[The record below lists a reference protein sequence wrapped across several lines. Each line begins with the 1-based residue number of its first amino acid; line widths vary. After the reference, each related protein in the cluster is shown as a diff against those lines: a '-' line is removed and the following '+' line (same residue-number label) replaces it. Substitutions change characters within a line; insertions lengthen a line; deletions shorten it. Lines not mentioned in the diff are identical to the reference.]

1 MSDSD
6 MSDSDGPEPS
16 RRPARA
22 STVKQRTVDRPPI
35 KKRTAKKAP
44 ADFDAD
50 AKLKVAAVVIDDK
63 DKQLKQLRDRE
74 QKVLEKEHD
83 AQFMAAQ
90 MEDMSREKTAA
101 LNLAAEK
108 DREARSSAEQIQ
120 VYQQQIADLNA
131 EKQEIMRASCA
142 GMRSAMESFMEAD
155 TVLDTASGMVDD
167 AGQILS
173 SLEAV
178 VNAEPRQVA
187 PATGMQRPCAGVVH
201 MQTKVQNNEQLVA
214 YRELVRAEKA
224 QQVRL
229 AKIEQSIQTYEVALA
244 RAREQAVREEDIAR
258 ILEASEVAPLEF
270 TQMKVVPAQVDLV
283 SGAPS
288 HDLGCD
294 ELDEMLR
301 QMNLRR

>member
-6 MSDSDGPEPS
+6 MSDSGRPEPS

-35 KKRTAKKAP
+35 KKRTAKKAV
-44 ADFDAD
+44 ADVDAE
-50 AKLKVAAVVIDDK
+50 AKLKAVAVVIDDK
-63 DKQLKQLRDRE
+63 DKQIRDKDRFMA
-74 QKVLEKEHD
+74 EKE
-83 AQFMAAQ
+83 QFMASQLAE
-90 MEDMSREKTAA
+90 MEREKTGA

-120 VYQQQIADLNA
+120 VYQQQIADLAA

-155 TVLDTASGMVDD
+155 SVLDTASGMVDD
-167 AGQILS
+167 AGQILG

-178 VNAEPRQVA
+178 VNAEPRQAV
-187 PATGMQRPCAGVVH
+187 PATAMQQPCSGVRR
-201 MQTKVQNNEQLVA
+201 MQTQVQNNEQLIA
-214 YRELVRAEKA
+214 YRQLARADAA

-244 RAREQAVREEDIAR
+244 RAREKAIQEEDIAR
-258 ILEASEVAPLEF
+258 ILEASEVPPLEF
-270 TQMKVVPAQVDLV
+270 SQMKVVPAQVDLV
-283 SGAPS
+283 SAAPS
-288 HDLGCD
+288 HDLTGED
-294 ELDEMLR
+294 LDEMLR
-301 QMNLRR
+301 NMKLRR

>member
-6 MSDSDGPEPS
+6 MSDSGRPEPS

-35 KKRTAKKAP
+35 KKRTAKKAT

-50 AKLKVAAVVIDDK
+50 AKLRAAAVVIDEK
-63 DKQLKQLRDRE
+63 DKQLRDRE
-74 QKVLEKEHD
+74 QKVLEKEHE
-83 AQFMAAQ
+83 AHFLAAQ
-90 MEDMSREKTAA
+90 MEDMTREKTAA
-101 LNLAAEK
+101 LNFAAEK

-142 GMRSAMESFMEAD
+142 GIRSAFDTYMEAD
-155 TVLDTASGMVDD
+155 ATLGTANGLVDD
-167 AGQILS
+167 AGEILS

-178 VNAEPRQVA
+178 VNAEPRQAA
-187 PATGMQRPCAGVVH
+187 PATGMQQPCAGVVH
-201 MQTKVQNNEQLVA
+201 MQTKVRNNEQLVA
-214 YRELVRAEKA
+214 YRELFRAEKA
-224 QQVRL
+224 QHVRL

-244 RAREQAVREEDIAR
+244 RVREQAVREEDVAR
-258 ILEASEVAPLEF
+258 ILEASEVPPLEF
-270 TQMKVVPAQVDLV
+270 SQMKIIPAQVDLV

-294 ELDEMLR
+294 ELEAMLR
-301 QMNLRR
+301 EMKLRK